1 MRCGCAR
8 SGRRRPPSALTPILE
23 IQGLSKSYGAIPAL
37 RDVSF
42 EVRRGEFLCIIGPSG
57 CGKTT
62 LLRMIAGF
70 IPPSSGEILLDGTS
84 VLGQP
89 PHRRPVN
96 MVFQN
101 YALFPHMTV
110 GQNVAFGME
119 MHKVDRDERR
129 ERVRKVLERVE
140 LAGFESR
147 GVDALSGGQQQRV
160 ALARAL
166 VLNPRVLLLD
176 EPLGALDQKVRRR
189 MQVELKRIHR
199 DVGITFIHV
208 THDQEE
214 ALAMADRIAVMADG
228 RIEQLADTL
237 EVYVK
242 PQTPFVAGFVG
253 ESNRFAG
260 TVVADGARNLALPIG
275 DGPVMPLPPVAGL
288 AAGTP
293 VQVFVRPEHVRIAE
307 TDGQGMALFDGTVRD
322 IVFLGESARCYI
334 DLANG
339 PEIVAA
345 SSADAVTRGAIPP
358 VGTRVRVGWR
368 TEAAMVFPAGA
379 A

>member
-1 MRCGCAR
+1 L
-8 SGRRRPPSALTPILE
+8 SAILD
-23 IQGLSKSYGAIPAL
+23 IRGINKSYGGIPAV

-70 IPPSSGEILLDGTS
+70 IQPSTGEIRLDGADI
-84 VLGQP
+84 LGQP
-89 PHRRPVN
+89 PYRRPVN

-119 MHKVDRDERR
+119 MHKVARDERAV
-129 ERVRKVLERVE
+129 RVGKILDTVE
-140 LAGFESR
+140 LAGFEAR
-147 GVDALSGGQQQRV
+147 RVDELSGGQQQRV

-228 RIEQLADTL
+228 RIEQLAETL
-237 EVYVK
+237 EVYVR
-242 PQTPFVAGFVG
+242 PRTPFVAGFVG
-253 ESNRFAG
+253 EANRFTGTALAG
-260 TVVADGARNLALPIG
+260 SGRSLSLRLG
-275 DGPVMPLPPVAGL
+275 DGCVMPLPAVAGV
-288 AAGTP
+288 AGGTS
-293 VQVFVRPEHVRIAE
+293 VQVFVRPEHVRIA
-307 TDGQGMALFDGTVRD
+307 DAARPDMVLFDGTVRD

-334 DLANG
+334 DLVNG

-345 SSADAVTRGAIPP
+345 TAAGDVTAGALPP
-358 VGTRVRVGWR
+358 IGTRVRVGWR
-368 TEAAMVFPAGA
+368 TDAALVFAGGTS
-379 A
+379 

>member
-1 MRCGCAR
+1 M
-8 SGRRRPPSALTPILE
+8 SAILD
-23 IQGLSKSYGAIPAL
+23 IQRINKSYGAIPAV

-70 IPPSSGEILLDGTS
+70 IQPTSGDILLDGAT

-89 PHRRPVN
+89 PYRRPVN

-119 MHKVDRDERR
+119 MHKVARTERDQ
-129 ERVRKVLERVE
+129 RVARILDTVE
-140 LAGFESR
+140 LAGYEAR
-147 GVDALSGGQQQRV
+147 RVDELSGGQQQRV

-260 TVVADGARNLALPIG
+260 TALANGAGPLSLRLG
-275 DGPVMPLPPVAGL
+275 DGPVMTLPAAAGIVAG
-288 AAGTP
+288 AA
-293 VQVFVRPEHVRIAE
+293 VQVFVRPEHIRIAE
-307 TDGQGMALFDGTVRD
+307 RDQPGMMLFDGIVRD

-334 DLANG
+334 DLVGG
-339 PEIVAA
+339 PEVVAA
-345 SSADAVTRGAIPP
+345 TSAQDVTQGALPP
-358 VGTRVRVGWR
+358 AGTRVRIGWP
-368 TEAAMVFPAGA
+368 TEAALVFPGGSS
-379 A
+379 

>member
-1 MRCGCAR
+1 LG
-8 SGRRRPPSALTPILE
+8 PILE
-23 IQGLSKSYGAIPAL
+23 IVKLRKSYGSTPAV
-37 RDVSF
+37 RDLSF
-42 EVRRGEFLCIIGPSG
+42 QVRRGEFLCIIGPSG

-70 IPPSSGEILLDGTS
+70 IEPSSGEILLDGGS
-84 VLGQP
+84 IVAQP
-89 PHRRPVN
+89 PYRRPVN

-110 GQNVAFGME
+110 GQNIGFGME
-119 MHKVDRDERR
+119 MHKVSADQRIARIG
-129 ERVRKVLERVE
+129 KVLETVE
-140 LAGFESR
+140 LTGFEAR
-147 GVDALSGGQQQRV
+147 GVAELSGGQQQRV

-189 MQVELKRIHR
+189 MQLELKRIHR

-237 EVYVK
+237 DIYRR
-242 PQTPFVAGFVG
+242 PQTPFVADFVG
-253 ESNRFAG
+253 ESNRFGGLTASDPG
-260 TVVADGARNLALPIG
+260 RGLALPIG
-275 DGPVMPLPPVAGL
+275 GGHIIRLPDHPAL
-288 AAGTP
+288 AIGAA
-293 VQVFVRPEHVRIAE
+293 VQVFVRPEHVRIV
-307 TDGQGMALFDGTVRD
+307 DGDPNGMSVLDGTVRD

-334 DLANG
+334 ALANG

-345 SSADAVTRGAIPP
+345 TSAGSVTDGGLPPLGA
-358 VGTRVRVGWR
+358 RVRFGWP
-368 TEAAMVFPAGA
+368 TEAAIVFPTGA
-379 A
+379 P